1 MRMSVENLDLI
12 RAWALRNQDAMPELT
27 LRLVFATD
35 LAKSVIEQESA
46 PDPQRVIEVGYDIG
60 SLMWRIRAVCR
71 YEGGGVF
78 RDPPGQYAAGTRVF
92 LDAFRRGMTE
102 TPAIVEYIDN
112 KIGRSLEIGEITG
125 FDPVLDMPEF
135 GFRMVRV
142 ERDGDTYLFEDLSDP
157 PCRSSRIRNLKSSI
171 AKARRL

>member
-71 YEGGGVF
+71 YESDGIF
-78 RDPPGQYAAGTRVF
+78 RQPAGDYAAATRVF
-92 LDAFRRGMTE
+92 LDAFRRGMVDTA
-102 TPAIVEYIDN
+102 AIVEYIDN
-112 KIGRSLEIGEITG
+112 RVGRSLEIGEMTG
-125 FDPVLDMPEF
+125 HDPVLDMPEF
-135 GFRMVRV
+135 GFRMIRI
-142 ERDGDTYLFEDLSDP
+142 ERDGDAYIFEDLSDP
-157 PCRSSRIRNLKSSI
+157 PCRSSRIRNLRSSI
-171 AKARRL
+171 GKARRM